1 MGVELGRLLKMD
13 EQHQHELFGAEID
26 NATLRSAEYKYIEE
40 RIPEY
45 IKQLKSR
52 GTTRRSLYE
61 EYPRNRPQG
70 YSYCSFCL
78 YPRRERE
85 VKVPVGRIEHI
96 TGDQM
101 YVDFASDKL
110 YLSDEKTGDKVPVEV
125 FAAILPCSQIT
136 YYEAVPSQKKEYLI
150 QARENRFGSRRIH
163 KACAPCK
170 KISDSSRTFS
180 RWYIK
185 SCGTFRAGQN
195 GSCMPDNDGIQHVM
209 IQQT

>member
-13 EQHQHELFGAEID
+13 EQHLHELFGAEID

-78 YPRRERE
+78 YPRREME

-195 GSCMPDNDGIQHVM
+195 GSCMPDNDGIQHVR

>member
-1 MGVELGRLLKMD
+1 MGVELERLLKMD

-26 NATLRSAEYKYIEE
+26 NETLRSAEYKYIEE

-101 YVDFASDKL
+101 YVDVASDKL

-195 GSCMPDNDGIQHVM
+195 GSCMPDNDGIQHVR